1 MNFSMN
7 ETEQAIVDTVAEVSK
22 KVLKENAQAYDEA
35 EAFCVE
41 SLKALGELG
50 CMGINLPE
58 EYGGLGISSIAMS
71 HIVAEVTAGCAST
84 ASTLTAHFLATDSI
98 LIGAT
103 EEQKQQYLPRC
114 ADGTLLGAFGL
125 TEPAAGSNP
134 AGMLTKAK
142 KENDGWRI
150 QGSKHYI
157 TNGAEADFII
167 LYAKTNEELKHKG
180 ISAFIIPK
188 GTEGVHFSKPEKTMG
203 LKGSHIYEIAFDC
216 WVPDSALMGQ
226 EGTGF
231 STAMEVLDRGRV
243 EVAAMALGISKAA
256 IEYSLLWVKERM
268 IGGKPLSSYQNTQW
282 KIAEMHTQYEAA
294 ELLTM
299 KAAFARDYRER
310 YSLESATAKLFASEA
325 CAFITDTALQLHGG
339 YGFIRDLPLERFV
352 RDARILRIFEGTSEI
367 QKMIISRSVIL
378 G

>member
-7 ETEQAIVDTVAEVSK
+7 ETEQAIVDIVAEVSK

-35 EAFCVE
+35 EAFCAE

-71 HIVAEVTAGCAST
+71 HIVAEVTGGCAST